1 MTMQL
6 KWIAMTAAG
15 VVTAAVIGLWTRPPR
30 LVADFSEPALVL
42 SGTIVPAAT
51 AVLPGH
57 PQSLAVPLNSWVQR
71 GTVLASRDAEFL
83 QPGHEPVARLRS
95 DTVPSGPS
103 LIELEQH
110 ESQAEAVD
118 EDRSR
123 ELRRRQLLYRSAM
136 LPELDYDAAVTAQH
150 TADVSVDQA
159 RRAVA
164 TAAVEQDLATLSNQE
179 TRLERRPQAAAKPRG
194 ARSGLIVAP
203 TDGIVVATGEGS
215 EAQLGIA
222 ADPRRLQAF
231 ALVAQTDL
239 MSIRLGERAAL
250 TLDAT
255 PQVHFGATVSAISP
269 EPIDGEGKFY
279 QVTFAVD
286 NPQGAALSGAPMH
299 AQLTR

>member
-15 VVTAAVIGLWTRPPR
+15 AVTAAVIGLWNRPPR
-30 LVADFSEPALVL
+30 LVAEFAEPALVL

-57 PQSLAVPLNSWVQR
+57 PQTLAVPLNSWVQR
-71 GTVLASRDAEFL
+71 GTVLASRDAEL
-83 QPGHEPVARLRS
+83 SQPGQEPVARLRS
-95 DTVPSGPS
+95 DAAPSGPS

-118 EDRSR
+118 EDRGR
-123 ELRRRQLLYRSAM
+123 ELRRRQMLYRAAM

-150 TADVSVDQA
+150 AADVSVEGA
-159 RRAVA
+159 RSAVA
-164 TAAVEQDLATLSNQE
+164 NAAVEQDLATLASQE
-179 TRLERRPQAAAKPRG
+179 AQLEQHPPVPTRLKR
-194 ARSGLIVAP
+194 ARTGLIVAP

-215 EAQLGIA
+215 AAQLGIA

-239 MSIRLGERAAL
+239 MSIRLGEHAAL